1 MIDVVCAVLQDEQG
15 RVLACLRP
23 AGKHLGGLWEFPGGK
38 VEHGETPQTALA
50 RELREELGIEVEV
63 LGELQPVPWQY
74 ERGAIR
80 LLPFLCRITGGEAVP
95 HEHESLLWC
104 ASHELAN
111 LTWAPA
117 DLPVL
122 EQLRLRETDLQSG
135 GHQAA
140 QIGGKSSDLP

>member
-1 MIDVVCAVLQDEQG
+1 MIEVVCGVIEDAEG

-38 VEHGETPQTALA
+38 VEHGEAPQTALA
-50 RELREELGIEVEV
+50 RELREELGVEVEV
-63 LGELQPVPWQY
+63 LGALHPVPWHY

-80 LLPFLCRITGGEAVP
+80 LLPYYCRITYGEPVP
-95 HEHESLLWC
+95 HEHERLRWC
-104 ASHELAN
+104 ACHELGV

-122 EQLRLRETDLQSG
+122 EQLRLRDEMRNEPPVDQTTLR
-135 GHQAA
+135 
-140 QIGGKSSDLP
+140 

>member
-1 MIDVVCAVLQDEQG
+1 MIDVVCAVIEDAEG

-38 VEHGETPQTALA
+38 VEHGEAPQTALS

-63 LGELQPVPWQY
+63 LGALDPVPWQY

-80 LLPFLCRITGGEAVP
+80 LLPFHCRITRGVPVP
-95 HEHESLLWC
+95 HEHERLLWC
-104 ASHELAN
+104 ACRGLEE

-122 EQLRLRETDLQSG
+122 GQLRLREAGLQSG
-135 GHQAA
+135 GDQAA
-140 QIGGKSSDLP
+140 QIGGQSGNLP

>member
-1 MIDVVCAVLQDEQG
+1 MIDVVCAVIEDVEG

-38 VEHGETPQTALA
+38 VEDGETPQTALA

-63 LGELQPVPWQY
+63 LGELVPVPWQY

-80 LLPFLCRITGGEAVP
+80 LLPFHCRITGGEAVP
-95 HEHESLLWC
+95 HEHERLLWC
-104 ASHELAN
+104 AYHELAK

-122 EQLRLRETDLQSG
+122 EQLRLREADFQSG
-135 GHQAA
+135 SDQTA
-140 QIGGKSSDLP
+140 QIGGQS